1 MIVVIVVVVVM
12 GVGGGDGDCACA
24 REDFQHQQ
32 HLPELCEIFKD
43 TCGWFYTYFWDKANI
58 WGIGSIQRRP
68 CPTFFEPEPEPEV
81 REDLDAR
88 RSFNEKLQ
96 AVITLAPQVGHCF
109 LEIGYL
115 HGRQEL
121 RRREIQ
127 LLGAEGRPLGELPV
141 ELEFRECLIR
151 LKEEKNGVDPERDGF
166 GLPTVD
172 EESAS
177 EGPDSEAP
185 TANASPDASE
195 RRRRYARIPTDDP
208 GQPPAE
214 DDDLVL
220 SVSDSFILEQ
230 LRGWRLLTSASLSTD
245 EWRDVLGTTQGKL
258 DYVSISD
265 ALQVLYDEQMTGGT
279 RLQPGHPQQPLYHGQ
294 HLQAYIADE
303 HYDDDWSSMSSSSSW
318 DEWGDDGWS
327 SWNAAL
333 TWSEDPWSY
342 DSWWPEDG
350 EDEADANAAQEGDPN
365 ASEASAA
372 EAQKM
377 EQLLADGR
385 RKSYKGKSFDPWKGK
400 GKGKAPV
407 NAYALNHY
415 GLEMELQTQHNGPVE
430 HAMLAT
436 KKVATPRKTQIPR
449 EIPPGSGMIDSG
461 ATCSAGPE
469 TSVQRLVTKI
479 MEADAAAQIRVET
492 KDQPRFR
499 FGSGKWGQ
507 ALYKLT
513 NASVDGKFSQAFE
526 YMVNRRMKLSFNS
539 SVRLMGNRLPSLQPR
554 QLPLQVAMPKDKDKS
569 DMQPPD
575 ESRRMEGDPRDP
587 RHQRSQWPCK
597 GTHAPSKEMSNR
609 YGIWVNCLQCGYRLW
624 YKPRVGSPA
633 NSMVTMNGTNVK
645 RALDELQGLLP
656 PQAMPTEELVRAMIE
671 KVVAEER
678 IKTMLMDFEKTMQKN
693 VEKINKAKSAATA
706 AKAKGYASP
715 IQRPRTPT
723 PEPGPSPASSG
734 WQQVSPSRMDL
745 NMAFEHLTAEE
756 KERLMQLAAERAV
769 QPVINV
775 NISSGTELEPAWI
788 KMLST
793 APVVMDPFKELC
805 DGDDHQAH
813 LCSGLPDGDLFME
826 DDANVPDDAVVP
838 AEVQPS
844 EQDQRAWK
852 AKLDRFH
859 RQAGHPTAR
868 NMARM
873 MADAQLPRWK
883 IKMALEHVCP
893 YCQEQKGGGIS
904 SKQIN
909 PASMRNLPGPWEQ
922 VGIDVSE
929 WEVPGENIKVKFVIM
944 MDLCT
949 KYKVTDVLFKNKHG
963 TIKNESAEEMIRS
976 VSLRWLSDKPRP
988 RILVPDNAKSLTA
1001 KKFVDYMSD
1010 LCIEVIYPP
1019 DHESWAH
1026 GLVERGHQLVKET
1039 ASRIHASSPDQDP
1052 EISLALATAAVN
1064 STEYN
1069 KGYSSI
1075 QWAFGRQ
1082 AELTDDELRQH
1093 LQLPIDRQ
1101 QDQFARL
1108 LTNRQSAEE
1117 HARKA
1122 RADHVGPTGPMP
1134 PMRISGKKKPSDPEP
1149 IELED
1154 DDFGNMPHGP
1164 LREDRRF
1171 STTSSTPMV
1180 ENKEPYLDS
1189 PEDGLPDPVPEPES
1203 KRARY
1208 EDEDD
1213 KEDMYMKHLQIFNQ
1227 IDSGYL
1233 MDIELDLASNRQKKA
1248 FQRNPSLYLAK
1259 KLAGSE
1265 VCFRRLSANEKEL
1278 FKRAM
1283 NSEVSSFIKT
1293 EAVRRCL
1300 SFEEQQEAKRS
1311 GRVLKSRWVLVWKS
1325 VPEESRAEALADAR
1339 ENENTVHSSDG
1350 TRKAKA
1356 RIVVLGY
1363 QHPDLLD
1370 PSLATTAPVQS
1381 QLFRNLSLCV
1391 VAQRRW
1397 QLEGLDM
1404 STAFLQTGKTEE
1416 DRRIWMQ
1423 GVPEL
1428 NRALGAEPH
1437 EAVRILK
1444 NVYGNATAPRGL
1456 WEDVDKTFCA
1466 LGAKRLIGDSSFWI
1480 WTKPNPNPRNQF
1492 DTEQLIGFVGGHVD
1506 DFNRAGD
1513 LQDPEW
1519 LRIREAIDKSYKWG
1533 TVKINQYRHTGLD
1546 INVKTEGNDFL
1557 VEVDQ
1562 NYYVEGLMDLTIAPE
1577 RLNRTDNPQLTP
1589 DEVSACRAGLGAVQ
1603 WAATQTQVQACARA
1617 NLLLSQITSNHDMN
1631 TAKEIQ
1637 ELIREVR
1644 SNPVS
1649 LKFWNHPELEHWQ
1662 DVTIVT
1668 LADQAHAN
1676 RPSGD
1681 STGGLLTLLGGPAHR
1696 EGAAGRL
1703 SIVGWRT
1710 WKLKRKAISTND
1722 GEVQSMLEGED
1733 ANFRTRFMWCQLNG
1747 APIGDDVLN
1756 SANNMVKTIY
1766 GIVGTDSKGGFDAV
1780 TRSEGPMLGLTNA
1793 RSALQA
1799 YQLREQLDHG
1809 GAKLIW
1815 LAGDWNLSDALT
1827 KKPQVARQ
1835 SLLQFLRNF
1844 VWRLHYDPKFVT
1856 SEKKAKQQGRG
1867 ALQQMRD
1874 LQCLQPFSHVT
1885 TF

>member
-1 MIVVIVVVVVM
+1 MMAAALCDQLHSEIAQVVYQKPPMLWEMFCSPDSELTNQALKAGLCAYRINLA
-12 GVGGGDGDCACA
+12 GGFDLYRKNTYDG
-24 REDFQHQQ
+24 
-32 HLPELCEIFKD
+32 L
-43 TCGWFYTYFWDKANI
+43 
-58 WGIGSIQRRP
+58 
-68 CPTFFEPEPEPEV
+68 
-81 REDLDAR
+81 
-88 RSFNEKLQ
+88 
-96 AVITLAPQVGHCF
+96 
-109 LEIGYL
+109 
-115 HGRQEL
+115 RQL
-121 RRREIQ
+121 RRRHKPKKFWISTPCTFYCDWTD
-127 LLGAEGRPLGELPV
+127 LNYHNR
-141 ELEFRECLIR
+141 REVL
-151 LKEEKNGVDPERDGF
+151 F
-166 GLPTVD
+166 
-172 EESAS
+172 
-177 EGPDSEAP
+177 
-185 TANASPDASE
+185 E
-195 RRRRYARIPTDDP
+195 RRRKEKSMHLKVMDF
-208 GQPPAE
+208 AE
-214 DDDLVL
+214 EALLEDETADLY
-220 SVSDSFILEQ
+220 
-230 LRGWRLLTSASLSTD
+230 W
-245 EWRDVLGTTQGKL
+245 EWPRRCRAWKEPHVEEFK
-258 DYVSISD
+258 
-265 ALQVLYDEQMTGGT
+265 T
-279 RLQPGHPQQPLYHGQ
+279 RLFKKCGRNLYLCQIDGCRYGMKDSHGNIIKKSWQ
-294 HLQAYIADE
+294 ILTTDVVFYTMFRLKVCLQNHE
-303 HYDDDWSSMSSSSSW
+303 H
-318 DEWGDDGWS
+318 
-327 SWNAAL
+327 
-333 TWSEDPWSY
+333 
-342 DSWWPEDG
+342 
-350 EDEADANAAQEGDPN
+350 AQI
-365 ASEASAA
+365 
-372 EAQKM
+372 
-377 EQLLADGR
+377 
-385 RKSYKGKSFDPWKGK
+385 
-400 GKGKAPV
+400 
-407 NAYALNHY
+407 H
-415 GLEMELQTQHNGPVE
+415 GLET
-430 HAMLAT
+430 T
-436 KKVATPRKTQIPR
+436 R
-449 EIPPGSGMIDSG
+449 
-461 ATCSAGPE
+461 SAYYP
-469 TSVQRLVTKI
+469 TALCRSIAQLWRRTLV
-479 MEADAAAQIRVET
+479 
-492 KDQPRFR
+492 
-499 FGSGKWGQ
+499 
-507 ALYKLT
+507 
-513 NASVDGKFSQAFE
+513 
-526 YMVNRRMKLSFNS
+526 
-539 SVRLMGNRLPSLQPR
+539 
-554 QLPLQVAMPKDKDKS
+554 
-569 DMQPPD
+569 PD
-575 ESRRMEGDPRDP
+575 R
-587 RHQRSQWPCK
+587 
-597 GTHAPSKEMSNR
+597 
-609 YGIWVNCLQCGYRLW
+609 
-624 YKPRVGSPA
+624 
-633 NSMVTMNGTNVK
+633 
-645 RALDELQGLLP
+645 
-656 PQAMPTEELVRAMIE
+656 
-671 KVVAEER
+671 
-678 IKTMLMDFEKTMQKN
+678 
-693 VEKINKAKSAATA
+693 
-706 AKAKGYASP
+706 
-715 IQRPRTPT
+715 
-723 PEPGPSPASSG
+723 
-734 WQQVSPSRMDL
+734 
-745 NMAFEHLTAEE
+745 
-756 KERLMQLAAERAV
+756 
-769 QPVINV
+769 
-775 NISSGTELEPAWI
+775 WI

-826 DDANVPDDAVVP
+826 DDENVPDDAVVP

-1010 LCIEVIYPP
+1010 LGIEVIYPP

-1122 RADHVGPTGPMP
+1122 RADHVLSRIKNTTVKQPRRNFDLAQPVMVWRKFLPPKFHKGPRGGVKRTVKPRWIGPGRVVLHELIPGQVEGDPIPIVWAVIGKTLYRCSVFSVRPLSDREQAHEEATNAIDPNKWKQLSDIIPKREYVDIEHEQPAEGETEEFDLPEHPPDMRTAGTSSSRSSSRFPGVPYYVPDFSKVGPTGPMP
-1134 PMRISGKKKPSDPEP
+1134 PMRISGKKKPSDVYEQPEMVNDYGDEQVARSPSYAPTTPAKDPEP
-1149 IELED
+1149 IDLED

-1265 VCFRRLSANEKEL
+1265 VSYRRLSANEKEL
-1278 FKRAM
+1278 FQRAM

-1325 VPEESRAEALADAR
+1325 VPEESRAEALADAK

-1381 QLFRNLSLCV
+1381 QLVRNLSLCV

-1444 NVYGNATAPRGL
+1444 NVYGNATALRGL

-1577 RLNRTDNPQLTP
+1577 RLKRTDNPQLTP

-1617 NLLLSQITSNHDMN
+1617 NLLLRRSQATM
-1631 TAKEIQ
+1631 T
-1637 ELIREVR
+1637 
-1644 SNPVS
+1644 
-1649 LKFWNHPELEHWQ
+1649 
-1662 DVTIVT
+1662 
-1668 LADQAHAN
+1668 
-1676 RPSGD
+1676 
-1681 STGGLLTLLGGPAHR
+1681 
-1696 EGAAGRL
+1696 
-1703 SIVGWRT
+1703 
-1710 WKLKRKAISTND
+1710 
-1722 GEVQSMLEGED
+1722 
-1733 ANFRTRFMWCQLNG
+1733 
-1747 APIGDDVLN
+1747 
-1756 SANNMVKTIY
+1756 
-1766 GIVGTDSKGGFDAV
+1766 
-1780 TRSEGPMLGLTNA
+1780 
-1793 RSALQA
+1793 
-1799 YQLREQLDHG
+1799 
-1809 GAKLIW
+1809 
-1815 LAGDWNLSDALT
+1815 
-1827 KKPQVARQ
+1827 
-1835 SLLQFLRNF
+1835 
-1844 VWRLHYDPKFVT
+1844 
-1856 SEKKAKQQGRG
+1856 
-1867 ALQQMRD
+1867 
-1874 LQCLQPFSHVT
+1874 
-1885 TF
+1885 

>member
-1 MIVVIVVVVVM
+1 MFEQLCTEACKGLPERDHENEAWARL
-12 GVGGGDGDCACA
+12 GVKQYYFEHFEAEKERHVNESTTAAKQTVEVSD
-24 REDFQHQQ
+24 RQDFQKAEKALMAEPDNGEVVFGKKSHKAEAAASAGEEKPEVCIGRELDGSTWLGRHVNESARAPAVARGADTTSWTRPFLDIGEEKLLQPEWLLGLQ
-32 HLPELCEIFKD
+32 GIEAGHDLTDEIEGPDLPDEIN
-43 TCGWFYTYFWDKANI
+43 DKP
-58 WGIGSIQRRP
+58 S
-68 CPTFFEPEPEPEV
+68 V
-81 REDLDAR
+81 REDLIDR
-88 RSFNEKLQ
+88 KDFSDKLQ
-96 AVITLAPQVGHCF
+96 AVLSLHIADHYILDFDIWGTFLDFYLNFGQFVFIRNYFKVPQFFFCEAIANV
-109 LEIGYL
+109 LIREA
-115 HGRQEL
+115 L
-121 RRREIQ
+121 RYE
-127 LLGAEGRPLGELPV
+127 
-141 ELEFRECLIR
+141 EFRECLIR

-185 TANASPDASE
+185 TANASPDSSE
-195 RRRRYARIPTDDP
+195 RRKRYARIPTEDP
-208 GQPPAE
+208 G
-214 DDDLVL
+214 
-220 SVSDSFILEQ
+220 
-230 LRGWRLLTSASLSTD
+230 
-245 EWRDVLGTTQGKL
+245 
-258 DYVSISD
+258 
-265 ALQVLYDEQMTGGT
+265 
-279 RLQPGHPQQPLYHGQ
+279 
-294 HLQAYIADE
+294 HLQASPLTSGEMFWALRK

-385 RKSYKGKSFDPWKGK
+385 SWSQAQRATAAMKKDRGFGRAACFICGSTQHLARECPDRLSSHGVSKSKGKGKNRLQYMEDDWHDWIYAMQKGKSKSKGKSYKGKSYDPGTGK

-415 GLEMELQTQHNGPVE
+415 GLEMALQTQHNGPVE

-436 KKVATPRKTQIPR
+436 KQVATPRKTQIPR

-492 KDQPRFR
+492 KDQPPFR

-513 NASVDGKFSQAFE
+513 VSSSITGSTRSFSCFALPDPEERHEDWFTMDMLVPVLVGMDWLKEAGAVLDFNDGHCFLPLMNGVVLNLPQNQKGHYMLDVVEYLTDGLRNSKGHAAVHVMLEEPAEKPEVINDHSIEFFPVQFSDVFVSENASVDGKFSSYREQVPHQAFE
-526 YMVNRRMKLSFNS
+526 YMVNRRMKLSSNS
-539 SVRLMGNRLPSLQPR
+539 SVRLMGNRLPFASTPTTSSPSSHAEGQGQERHAASGRISSDGGKSSRPTASTK
-554 QLPLQVAMPKDKDKS
+554 PVA
-569 DMQPPD
+569 
-575 ESRRMEGDPRDP
+575 
-587 RHQRSQWPCK
+587 
-597 GTHAPSKEMSNR
+597 
-609 YGIWVNCLQCGYRLW
+609 
-624 YKPRVGSPA
+624 
-633 NSMVTMNGTNVK
+633 
-645 RALDELQGLLP
+645 LQGNSCPKQGDEQQVFYLLKQCLP
-656 PQAMPTEELVRAMIE
+656 EELVRAMIE

-723 PEPGPSPASSG
+723 PE
-734 WQQVSPSRMDL
+734 
-745 NMAFEHLTAEE
+745 
-756 KERLMQLAAERAV
+756 KERLMQLAAERAI

-775 NISSGTELEPAWI
+775 NISSDTELVVYQKPPMLWEMFCSPDSELTNQALKAGLCAYRINLAGGFDLYRKNTYDGLRQLRRRHKAKKFWISTPCTFYCDWTDLNYHNRREVLFERRRREKSMHLKVMDFAEGALLEDETAGLYWEWPRISTCAKSMDGCRYGMKDSHGNIIKKSWQILTTDVVFYTMFRLKVCLQNHEHAQIHGLETTRSAYYPTALCRSIAQLWRRTLIPDRWI

-826 DDANVPDDAVVP
+826 DDENVPDDAVVP

-873 MADAQLPRWK
+873 MADAQLPKWK
-883 IKMALEHVCP
+883 VKMALEHVCP

-929 WEVPGENIKVKFVIM
+929 WEVPGENIQVKFVIM

-1010 LCIEVIYPP
+1010 LGTEVIYPP

-1069 KGYSSI
+1069 RGYSI

-1122 RADHVGPTGPMP
+1122 KADHVLSRIKNTTVKQPRRNFGLAQPVMVWRKFLPPKFHKEATSAIDPNKWKQLSDIIPKREYVDIEHEQPADGETEEFDLPEHPPDARVGPTGPMP
-1134 PMRISGKKKPSDPEP
+1134 PMRISGKKKPSEPEL
-1149 IELED
+1149 IDLD
-1154 DDFGNMPHGP
+1154 DEDFGNMPHGP

-1171 STTSSTPMV
+1171 STTSSTPMM

-1208 EDEDD
+1208 DGEDD

-1325 VPEESRAEALADAR
+1325 VPEESRAEALANAR

-1350 TRKAKA
+1350 TRKAK
-1356 RIVVLGY
+1356 
-1363 QHPDLLD
+1363 
-1370 PSLATTAPVQS
+1370 
-1381 QLFRNLSLCV
+1381 
-1391 VAQRRW
+1391 
-1397 QLEGLDM
+1397 
-1404 STAFLQTGKTEE
+1404 
-1416 DRRIWMQ
+1416 
-1423 GVPEL
+1423 
-1428 NRALGAEPH
+1428 
-1437 EAVRILK
+1437 
-1444 NVYGNATAPRGL
+1444 
-1456 WEDVDKTFCA
+1456 
-1466 LGAKRLIGDSSFWI
+1466 
-1480 WTKPNPNPRNQF
+1480 
-1492 DTEQLIGFVGGHVD
+1492 
-1506 DFNRAGD
+1506 
-1513 LQDPEW
+1513 
-1519 LRIREAIDKSYKWG
+1519 
-1533 TVKINQYRHTGLD
+1533 
-1546 INVKTEGNDFL
+1546 
-1557 VEVDQ
+1557 
-1562 NYYVEGLMDLTIAPE
+1562 
-1577 RLNRTDNPQLTP
+1577 
-1589 DEVSACRAGLGAVQ
+1589 
-1603 WAATQTQVQACARA
+1603 
-1617 NLLLSQITSNHDMN
+1617 
-1631 TAKEIQ
+1631 
-1637 ELIREVR
+1637 
-1644 SNPVS
+1644 
-1649 LKFWNHPELEHWQ
+1649 
-1662 DVTIVT
+1662 
-1668 LADQAHAN
+1668 
-1676 RPSGD
+1676 
-1681 STGGLLTLLGGPAHR
+1681 
-1696 EGAAGRL
+1696 
-1703 SIVGWRT
+1703 
-1710 WKLKRKAISTND
+1710 
-1722 GEVQSMLEGED
+1722 
-1733 ANFRTRFMWCQLNG
+1733 
-1747 APIGDDVLN
+1747 
-1756 SANNMVKTIY
+1756 
-1766 GIVGTDSKGGFDAV
+1766 
-1780 TRSEGPMLGLTNA
+1780 
-1793 RSALQA
+1793 
-1799 YQLREQLDHG
+1799 
-1809 GAKLIW
+1809 
-1815 LAGDWNLSDALT
+1815 
-1827 KKPQVARQ
+1827 
-1835 SLLQFLRNF
+1835 
-1844 VWRLHYDPKFVT
+1844 
-1856 SEKKAKQQGRG
+1856 
-1867 ALQQMRD
+1867 
-1874 LQCLQPFSHVT
+1874 
-1885 TF
+1885 